1 MEPTLDSPSV
11 RLAILYDHPLL
22 GEGVG
27 RMLDLEP
34 GLDVAFVEAR
44 DAAAV
49 GAAIAARPDM
59 IVVERSSGLDAL
71 EILRATPATLV
82 IEVGI
87 GPGHTWVYRRQE
99 IPGDPESVLGL
110 VRRLRGGHPTVAV
123 QPAAGQPDAGE
134 PEARE
139 LQLTGAARG

>member
-1 MEPTLDSPSV
+1 MDTKSV

-34 GLDVAFVEAR
+34 GIDVNFVEAR
-44 DAAAV
+44 DRRRV
-49 GAAIAARPDM
+49 DAAIASTPDM
-59 IVVERSSGLDAL
+59 IVVERSSGIDAL
-71 EILRATPATLV
+71 EILRTSPGTLV

-99 IPGDPESVLGL
+99 IPGEPEAVLGL
-110 VRRLRGGHPTVAV
+110 VRRLRGGHPTVAIETH
-123 QPAAGQPDAGE
+123 E
-134 PEARE
+134 PER
-139 LQLTGAARG
+139 QLAGTAAR

>member
-1 MEPTLDSPSV
+1 MAFNPRGSSTLDTQPV

-34 GLDVAFVEAR
+34 GIDVDFVEAK
-44 DAAAV
+44 DGPGV
-49 GAAIAARPDM
+49 DAAIAARPDM
-59 IVVERSSGLDAL
+59 IVVERSSGIDAL
-71 EILRATPATLV
+71 EILRKSPDTLV

-99 IPGDPESVLGL
+99 IPGEPEAVLGL
-110 VRRLRGGHPTVAV
+110 VRRLRGGHPAVAV
-123 QPAAGQPDAGE
+123 E
-134 PEARE
+134 PTTPPARE
-139 LQLTGAARG
+139 LVGAITR